1 MKKGCFI
8 SFVVL
13 LFLLIAAGIY
23 VYKFHKEEFL
33 NFGKKTLFSMI
44 KSELEDE
51 FENVRYSPQKDSL
64 KILTFNFLEKLKND
78 NFEKRKTEIEE
89 LSKLIKETLED
100 KEITPNELSKI
111 RKLIRNYEAN
121 EKNRN

>member
-100 KEITPNELSKI
+100 KEITPDELSKI

>member
-89 LSKLIKETLED
+89 LSKLIKQTLED
-100 KEITPNELSKI
+100 KEITPDELSKI

>member
-51 FENVRYSPQKDSL
+51 FENIRYSPQKDSL

-100 KEITPNELSKI
+100 KEITPDELSKI